1 MSTLTEIIIA
11 VFVAAGIPS
20 AVFVGMFNRWMRK
33 QQELEDARVRAQI
46 LLFTSNRAN
55 CTLAEECAEAIRKLD
70 PEGRAHNGR
79 LKGALEY
86 ARKIKHEQ
94 QDFITAEGAKR
105 HGRHG

>member
-20 AVFVGMFNRWMRK
+20 AVFVAMFNRWMRK
-33 QQELEDARVRAQI
+33 QQELEDARVQAQI
-46 LLFTSNRAN
+46 LLFRGDRAN
-55 CTLAEECAEAIRKLD
+55 CTLAEECAVSIQKLD
-70 PEGRAHNGR
+70 PQGKTHNGR
-79 LKGALEY
+79 LAGALEY
-86 ARKIKHEQ
+86 ARKVKHEQ